1 MRACDIIL
9 CLLPFEYCYKNHK
22 GETMSPRGGARAGA
36 GRPKG
41 EETKV
46 MRIPVG
52 KVRDVMSII
61 EGESYDLPMFSGKVQ
76 AGVPEM
82 ADDYVEGMVNLNTL
96 LIPNPSKTFF
106 VRATGESMIDAGIF
120 SNDTMIVDRSI
131 TPKNGHIIIAA
142 LNGELTV
149 KRLSIEADGRVR
161 LLPENQQFSPIEVT
175 AESDF
180 HIWGVVTNSIR
191 SLD

>member
-1 MRACDIIL
+1 
-9 CLLPFEYCYKNHK
+9 
-22 GETMSPRGGARAGA
+22 MSPRGGARTGA

-52 KVRDVMSII
+52 KIRDVMEII
-61 EGESYDLPMFSGKVQ
+61 EGESYDIPMFSGKVQ

-82 ADDYVEGMVNLNTL
+82 TDDYIDGLVNLNSL
-96 LIPNPSKTFF
+96 LIPNPGKTFF
-106 VRATGESMIDAGIF
+106 VRATGDSMIDIGIH
-120 SNDTMIVDRSI
+120 SNDTMIVDRSL
-131 TPKNGHIIIAA
+131 TPRNGHIVIAA
-142 LNGELTV
+142 VNGELTV
-149 KRLSIEADGRVR
+149 KRLQKEPDGRIF
-161 LLPENQQFSPIEVT
+161 LLPENEQFAPIAITEG
-175 AESDF
+175 SDF

>member
-1 MRACDIIL
+1 
-9 CLLPFEYCYKNHK
+9 
-22 GETMSPRGGARAGA
+22 MSPRGGARNGA

-52 KVRDVMSII
+52 KIRDVMAVV
-61 EGESYDLPMFSGKVQ
+61 EGESYDIPMFSGKVQ

-82 ADDYVEGMVNLNTL
+82 TDDYIEGMVNLNRL
-96 LIPNPSKTFF
+96 LISNPGQTFF
-106 VRATGESMIDAGIF
+106 VRATGDSMIDIGIH

-131 TPKNGHIIIAA
+131 TPRNGSIVIAA

-149 KRLSIEADGRVR
+149 KRLQKEPDGRIF
-161 LLPENQQFSPIEVT
+161 LLPENAQFSPIAVT
-175 AESDF
+175 EDSDF

-191 SLD
+191 SLN

>member
-1 MRACDIIL
+1 
-9 CLLPFEYCYKNHK
+9 
-22 GETMSPRGGARAGA
+22 MSPRGGARSGA

-52 KVRDVMSII
+52 KIRDVMEVI

-82 ADDYVEGMVNLNTL
+82 TDDYIEGMVNLNSL
-96 LIPNPSKTFF
+96 LIHNPGKTFF
-106 VRATGESMIDAGIF
+106 VRATGDSMIDIGIH
-120 SNDTMIVDRSI
+120 SNDTMIVDSSI
-131 TPKNGHIIIAA
+131 QAKNGSIVIAA

-149 KRLSIEADGRVR
+149 KRLSIETNGRV
-161 LLPENQQFSPIEVT
+161 LLVPENTQFSPIEVT
-175 AESDF
+175 EESDF

>member
-1 MRACDIIL
+1 MLAVEHAICYHLNIVTKII
-9 CLLPFEYCYKNHK
+9 E
-22 GETMSPRGGARAGA
+22 GENMSPRGGARSGA

-52 KVRDVMSII
+52 KIRDVMEII

-82 ADDYVEGMVNLNTL
+82 TDDYIEGMVNLNNL
-96 LIPNPSKTFF
+96 LIGNPSKTFF
-106 VRATGESMIDAGIF
+106 VRATGDSMIDIGIH
-120 SNDTMIVDRSI
+120 SNDTMIVDRSLS
-131 TPKNGHIIIAA
+131 PKNGSIIIAA

-149 KRLSIEADGRVR
+149 KRLQIEADGRVF
-161 LLPENQQFSPIEVT
+161 LMPENAQFSPIAVT
-175 AESDF
+175 EDSDF

>member
-1 MRACDIIL
+1 
-9 CLLPFEYCYKNHK
+9 
-22 GETMSPRGGARAGA
+22 MSPRGGVREGA

-41 EETKV
+41 QETKV

-52 KVRDVMSII
+52 KIRDVMEII
-61 EGESYDLPMFSGKVQ
+61 EGESYELPLFSGKVQ

-82 ADDYVEGMVNLNTL
+82 TDDYIEGTVNLNNL

-106 VRATGESMIDAGIF
+106 ARATGDSMIDIGIH
-120 SNDTMIVDRSI
+120 SNDTMVVDRSL
-131 TPKNGHIIIAA
+131 TPKNGNIIIAA

-149 KRLSIEADGRVR
+149 KKLLIKTDNSIF
-161 LLPENQQFSPIEVT
+161 LMPENQQFSPIEIT
-175 AESDF
+175 EENDF